1 MPPPFSELSKFSPC
15 NLAARCRAS
24 GVADPTG
31 SREILVLGEGRVAAS
46 PSEMFSIVAA
56 GPGAGNLIFQTLQK
70 VAPQP
75 YSTFFQHPPSAVGG
89 SGRTPTANPAP
100 FGRATRRPTHCD
112 RRYGIPDP
120 LDPEISG
127 LPRPDMGWG
136 LLPFFKGPRDPKRR
150 SELQNKIG
158 KSRPGPSH
166 IDGSALPYRRGGRL
180 LVKCRR
186 PLCKISR
193 VSRRIRFPPRPPTRE
208 REKRPKRQGPDTF
221 PDHPKPPLF
230 GGRKTKI
237 LFFFVFGICGPSQ
250 PHPIEKPHYGQ
261 TAVTKL

>member
-1 MPPPFSELSKFSPC
+1 MKSLKLVVSPSFSELSKLSPGTLAGCETLQTCKMAVHGATAIFRAFKLSPC

-24 GVADPTG
+24 GVAAPTG

-46 PSEMFSIVAA
+46 PSGMFSIVTA

-75 YSTFFQHPPSAVGG
+75 YLTFFQHPPMTINNNNQ
-89 SGRTPTANPAP
+89 TPTANPAP

-150 SELQNKIG
+150 SEPQKQD
-158 KSRPGPSH
+158 R
-166 IDGSALPYRRGGRL
+166 
-180 LVKCRR
+180 
-186 PLCKISR
+186 
-193 VSRRIRFPPRPPTRE
+193 
-208 REKRPKRQGPDTF
+208 
-221 PDHPKPPLF
+221 
-230 GGRKTKI
+230 
-237 LFFFVFGICGPSQ
+237 
-250 PHPIEKPHYGQ
+250 
-261 TAVTKL
+261 